1 MCICF
6 KKKAPWYGA
15 FFICAL
21 LIARSAV
28 ARSGAACR
36 ADHIDEWA
44 QVGRIFDGD
53 TLRLTDGRVIRFI
66 GINAPEL
73 AHDGNPAQPLADKAK
88 QDLAELIPEGSR
100 IGLRFD
106 AQHYGPHH
114 RVLAHV
120 FDSQQRNVSAQLLRR
135 GDAFA
140 IAIAPNLWQSSCYF
154 QQEQSA
160 RMEHLGVWS
169 LAFYAPH
176 DAATWHTRVGG
187 FYRVRG
193 RIDHIGH
200 SRRSLWLDMG
210 KFVAV
215 RIPRKD
221 LSYFKGLSLEN
232 WLGQTITL
240 RAWGHYYRG
249 KLNLT
254 LTHPAMIERKP

>member
-1 MCICF
+1 M
-6 KKKAPWYGA
+6 AQP
-15 FFICAL
+15 
-21 LIARSAV
+21 
-28 ARSGAACR
+28 GAACR
-36 ADHIDEWA
+36 AEHIDEWA
-44 QVGRIFDGD
+44 RVARIFDGD

-73 AHDGNPAQPLADKAK
+73 SHDGHPVQPLAQQAK
-88 QDLAELIPEGSR
+88 QDLASMLPEGSR
-100 IGLRFD
+100 VGLRFD
-106 AQHYGPHH
+106 AQRYGPHR

-120 FDSQQRNVSAQLLRR
+120 FDSRQRNVSAELLRR

-140 IAIAPNLWQSSCYF
+140 VAIAPNLWQSSCYF
-154 QQEQSA
+154 QQERSA
-160 RMEHLGVWS
+160 REEKRGVWA
-169 LAFYAPH
+169 LAYYAPH

-210 KFVAV
+210 KYVAV
-215 RIPRKD
+215 RIPKKD
-221 LSYFKGLSLEN
+221 LAYFKGLSLDH
-232 WLGQTITL
+232 WLGKTITL
-240 RAWGHYYRG
+240 RGWTHYYKG